1 MKEVT
6 KHSARASKSLS
17 LWYYAAMCAVFCA
30 WIIDLSYARL
40 IVPLHSEDFDS
51 YYTAAQ
57 ALRFDRGAH
66 IYSVASVL
74 QVAQA
79 HNVCVYFGPALP
91 PYLYPPF
98 LAIVLEPL
106 TLLPCASAGVA
117 WYYFN
122 IVLWAIATL
131 IMADLFARRWPNRR
145 LEATTAAVTTSLLFL
160 DGMYGLT
167 LGQIHLVVLLGIVS
181 ALWLMDRG
189 HPWLAGGVLAV
200 ITVIKILPA
209 LLILYYLARRRYW
222 VVGGATIV
230 GLALLALMLAVSG
243 PATLLS
249 DAKTLLALSRAA
261 ADVRTNEALAVT
273 IPYVGW
279 LVVGLIGLL
288 SFGVVWKWPGDELL
302 GACWMLCVMLLLSP
316 LVWSFYL
323 LWLTPTFCAI
333 LAFAPFTRADWR
345 TRGVLLLFAALY
357 LVLAFPLWLPL
368 RPFATL
374 ALWAIT
380 GALYWRSSANRP
392 SAATAMVLSAV
403 TPARG

>member
-1 MKEVT
+1 L
-6 KHSARASKSLS
+6 LS
-17 LWYYAAMCAVFCA
+17 LLCYAAICAVVCA
-30 WIIDLSYARL
+30 WIIDLAYARI
-40 IVPLHSEDFDS
+40 IVPLHSVDFDS

-57 ALRFDRGAH
+57 ALRFDRDTH

-98 LAIVLEPL
+98 LAIALEPL
-106 TLLPCASAGVA
+106 TLLPCATAGVA

-122 IVLWAIATL
+122 IALWAIATL

-145 LEATTAAVTTSLLFL
+145 LEATTAAVIISLCVLN
-160 DGMYGLT
+160 GMYGLT

-181 ALWLMDRG
+181 ALWLMDQD

-209 LLILYYLARRRYW
+209 LLILYYLARGRYR
-222 VVGGATIV
+222 VVGGAALV

-243 PATLLS
+243 PATLLG
-249 DAKTLLALSRAA
+249 DAKTLLALSGNAA
-261 ADVRTNEALAVT
+261 AVQTNEALVVT
-273 IPYVGW
+273 IPHVGW
-279 LVVGLIGLL
+279 LVAGLIGLL

-333 LAFAPFTRADWR
+333 LAFGPFTRASWR
-345 TRGVLLLFAALY
+345 TRGALLLLAALY
-357 LVLAFPLWLPL
+357 LVLAFPLALPL

-392 SAATAMVLSAV
+392 SAAPEVMLAAV